1 MKAFIQLVGLIL
13 IIAIAWYW
21 VKSNRSTDFKYNLP
35 PVNKALSAPDTILP
49 DVYSKPLS
57 RVPLQSANNFE
68 LNETHR
74 ITLANLSAFIF
85 DSLKLDQLHT
95 DQISNTSLSN
105 LDAATLIQLIAYL
118 GNQPDGP
125 SKIEVLKRVGLLLN
139 NADETLFFVK
149 TYLMSDNQWLFTVV
163 SLHRQ
168 LMQEPNSASLNHA
181 YLALLQPAT
190 TEQTLEYLIE
200 VQFLDRGPMD
210 EYYEVNK
217 AILERFDKSVLQIL
231 LDKVDDYAWY
241 AAYPE
246 RDAEQGILEILEER
260 G

>member
-13 IIAIAWYW
+13 IIAIVWYW
-21 VKSNRSTDFKYNLP
+21 VKTDRDNEFKYNLP
-35 PVNKALSAPDTILP
+35 TVNEVKPPDSVLAPL
-49 DVYSKPLS
+49 YSKPLS
-57 RVPLQSANNFE
+57 RVPLLAANNFD

-74 ITLANLSAFIF
+74 ITLANLNAFVF
-85 DSLKLDQLHT
+85 DSLKLDQLPT
-95 DQISNTSLSN
+95 DQIPNTSLAN
-105 LDAATLIQLIAYL
+105 LDAATIIQLIAYL
-118 GNQPDGP
+118 SNQSDGP
-125 SKIEVLKRVGLLLN
+125 SKVEALKRVGLLLN

-149 TYLMSDNQWLFTVV
+149 TYLMSDNQWLFTMV

-168 LMQEPNSASLNHA
+168 IMQEPNSTSLNHA
-181 YLALLQPAT
+181 YLVMIQPAS

-200 VQFLDRGPMD
+200 VQFLDRGPTD
-210 EYYEVNK
+210 DYYEVNK

-246 RDAEQGILEILEER
+246 RDAEQGILEILSYK
-260 G
+260 